1 MAYPLRW
8 GVALTLG
15 LACLSMSAGDV
26 IPEHQRRQI
35 WDAAPAKAQATPKQP
50 RRVLIWCTPTH
61 LMEKDP
67 HKGYCIPYGA
77 AALEAIGCKSGAF
90 EPLISDD
97 LSAFLPENLRAFDAV
112 VLNNSSGVWI
122 TPTPANLAT
131 DPFRAL
137 GGNPA
142 AVEPALRRSF
152 LDYVANGGGVVALH
166 FAIAGNAH
174 WPEFQQLIGARFT
187 GHPWNEEIGVTVEE
201 PSHPLVAA
209 FGGKDFRIADEIYE
223 YGPPYDRANLRILLS
238 LDPARS
244 NMGVKWI

>member
-77 AALEAIGCKSGAF
+77 AALEAIGCRSGAF

-112 VLNNSSGVWI
+112 VLNNSSGAWI

-137 GGNPA
+137 GADPA

-166 FAIAGNAH
+166 FAIAANAH
-174 WPEFQQLIGARFT
+174 WPEFQQLIGARFAGRT
-187 GHPWNEEIGVTVEE
+187 QPAPPPPRCGRQ
-201 PSHPLVAA
+201 SRKLVAYVC
-209 FGGKDFRIADEIYE
+209 RH
-223 YGPPYDRANLRILLS
+223 PPRQHAAATSKSREWPKCVWLL
-238 LDPARS
+238 
-244 NMGVKWI
+244 